1 MNYDPPT
8 VPAMHNLFLLSHA
21 KSRSISPEN
30 PSGGKGRDGQIELEK
45 GSARKAAKNL
55 GKGWKVNPYVLI
67 KPGEEFIMGE
77 TGGPGV
83 INHIWMT
90 MAHSPVPE
98 NYRSAIFRI
107 YWDSAEQASVESP
120 VGDFF
125 ATTWGMGNEP
135 VIDSHAIVVN
145 PKSGFNSFWQMPF
158 RKKFR
163 MTMQNTSDQI
173 LVLYYQINY
182 SLTDVPENA
191 AYFHA
196 QFRMVN
202 ALGHKEVFTILDGV
216 KGQGQYVGTYLA
228 HAAFSP
234 GWWGEGELKFYLDG
248 DQEYPTI
255 NTTGEEDYFLGSYC
269 YAKKDVDGMRE
280 EVSYS
285 GAYAGFYATKNHD
298 LSGDY
303 MVADGE
309 RRHGQYRWHVMDP
322 IRFKSEIKVTIQ
334 CLGWKDASH
343 EFPLGPNRE
352 YLSLQDHLAS
362 VAYWYQT
369 LPHEPFPELPGRQEL
384 AVPPRKQSPNGQ

>member
-1 MNYDPPT
+1 MKHQAPT
-8 VPAMHNLFLLSHA
+8 VPGMHNLFLLSQA

-30 PSGGKGRDGQIELEK
+30 PSGGKGMGGQTELEK

-77 TGGPGV
+77 TTGPGV

-90 MAHSPVPE
+90 MAHHPVPE
-98 NYRSAIFRI
+98 NYRAAMFRI
-107 YWDSAEQASVESP
+107 YWDDAEQASVESP

-125 ATTWGMGNEP
+125 ATTWGMNNEP

-202 ALGHKEVFTILDGV
+202 PLGHKEVFTILDGV
-216 KGQGQYVGTYLA
+216 KGQGHYVGTYLA

-234 GWWGEGELKFYLDG
+234 GWWGEGEVKFYLDG

-269 YAKKDVDGMRE
+269 YAKKDVDGIRE
-280 EVSYS
+280 EVNYS
-285 GAYAGFYATKNHD
+285 GAYAGFYATKIHE
-298 LSGDY
+298 LAGDY
-303 MVADGE
+303 MAADAE

-322 IRFKSEIKVTIQ
+322 IRFESEIKVTIQ
-334 CLGWKDASH
+334 CLGWKDASLEH
-343 EFPLGPNRE
+343 PLGPNRE
-352 YLSLQDHLAS
+352 YLSLKDHLAS

-369 LPHEPFPELPGRQEL
+369 LPCEPFPKLPGKKDLTIPAE
-384 AVPPRKQSPNGQ
+384 K